1 VTATVEGFLVEYPEF
16 TPLHAEDEPLVTA
29 VLARAE
35 RRIGS
40 AWPEEVRDD
49 IVYLQ
54 MADTLARTPMGRNAN
69 LSAPGE
75 PTTYSQD
82 LKCRKKAFACG
93 RSRVV

>member
-1 VTATVEGFLVEYPEF
+1 VTATVAGFLVEYPEF
-16 TPLHAEDEPLVTA
+16 EPLHAEDDALVTA

-54 MADTLARTPMGRNAN
+54 CADTLSRTPMGRNAN
-69 LSAPGE
+69 LSKQGE
-75 PTTYSQD
+75 PTTYSDD
-82 LKCRKKAFACG
+82 LKDRKKAFACG